1 MGLVDRVNTAL
12 AETRVIGGVPWQPW
26 NDPWQRFD
34 TGGPAHPSRS
44 GAGGVD
50 GALALQPVYSCVRFI
65 AEGVGKTPVLQY
77 RDTGSRKVKMP
88 PGPFITSPSNY
99 LRPFDWKVVGM
110 TSVLLQGMGIAL
122 VTSRDGYQ
130 YPLSA
135 EWLPK
140 DQVTI
145 VDSQPFNPLKTK
157 YYYAGRP
164 VAREDLFIIRGLSVP
179 GRTEAISPLRA
190 FQAYIESGHSALE
203 YGNGWYKSGGF
214 PPGVFRNSQ
223 YEVTDEQSSEIK
235 GRLVRA
241 IRRHEPLVH
250 GSDWEFS
257 PITVPPNEAQF
268 IQSMQLN
275 ATQIASIYGVQPRR
289 AGGVHGDSMTYSNV
303 EMDAISEVTDTLD
316 PWLVRFEEAYFECL
330 PRPQLAEF
338 DRDARIRHDI
348 RTRYDVYRV
357 GRDIGVLNV
366 DEVRELEDRE
376 PLPKPANDSDYDGK
390 DYTPLQIQV
399 AAARGLSRELG
410 VGPEGAPPPQS
421 VKTGGIPEPGAPP
434 QPGQVKPMPGPVKQI
449 PPPVPAVNGK
459 GKPHG

>member
-203 YGNGWYKSGGF
+203 Y
-214 PPGVFRNSQ
+214 
-223 YEVTDEQSSEIK
+223 
-235 GRLVRA
+235 
-241 IRRHEPLVH
+241 
-250 GSDWEFS
+250 
-257 PITVPPNEAQF
+257 
-268 IQSMQLN
+268 
-275 ATQIASIYGVQPRR
+275 
-289 AGGVHGDSMTYSNV
+289 SNV

-330 PRPQLAEF
+330 PRPQLAVF

>member
-135 EWLPK
+135 EWLSK

-145 VDSQPFNPLKTK
+145 VDSQPFNPVKTK

-275 ATQIASIYGVQPRR
+275 ATQIASIYG
-289 AGGVHGDSMTYSNV
+289 
-303 EMDAISEVTDTLD
+303 
-316 PWLVRFEEAYFECL
+316 
-330 PRPQLAEF
+330 
-338 DRDARIRHDI
+338 
-348 RTRYDVYRV
+348 
-357 GRDIGVLNV
+357 
-366 DEVRELEDRE
+366 
-376 PLPKPANDSDYDGK
+376 
-390 DYTPLQIQV
+390 
-399 AAARGLSRELG
+399 
-410 VGPEGAPPPQS
+410 APPPHPPEAGRPPGRGPPAPPGPGNAEAGAGEPPPAPGPRREREGKAS
-421 VKTGGIPEPGAPP
+421 WLKHPTATFRTAIPAIWMPMVTRSASPASRASNGIPSTRPGSWPRGRTSTRTRTPASTRLSSFRRSRDGS
-434 QPGQVKPMPGPVKQI
+434 GQR
-449 PPPVPAVNGK
+449 
-459 GKPHG
+459 

>member
-12 AETRVIGGVPWQPW
+12 AEPRAIGGVPWQPW
-26 NDPWQRFD
+26 NDPWQGFD
-34 TGGPAHPSRS
+34 TGGPAHPSAS
-44 GAGGVD
+44 GAGRGD
-50 GALALQPVYSCVRFI
+50 GALALQPVDSCVRFI

-190 FQAYIESGHSALE
+190 LHAYIASGHSALE
-203 YGNGWYKSGGF
+203 YGNGWYKSSGF

-223 YEVTDEQSSEIK
+223 YEVTDEQRSAIQ

-241 IRRHEPLVH
+241 IRRHQPLVPR
-250 GSDWEFS
+250 SDLGVS
-257 PITVPPNEAQF
+257 PITVPPNEAPF
-268 IQSMQLN
+268 IQSMRLDRHP
-275 ATQIASIYGVQPRR
+275 IASNFRVQ
-289 AGGVHGDSMTYSNV
+289 H
-303 EMDAISEVTDTLD
+303 
-316 PWLVRFEEAYFECL
+316 
-330 PRPQLAEF
+330 
-338 DRDARIRHDI
+338 
-348 RTRYDVYRV
+348 
-357 GRDIGVLNV
+357 
-366 DEVRELEDRE
+366 
-376 PLPKPANDSDYDGK
+376 
-390 DYTPLQIQV
+390 
-399 AAARGLSRELG
+399 
-410 VGPEGAPPPQS
+410 
-421 VKTGGIPEPGAPP
+421 
-434 QPGQVKPMPGPVKQI
+434 
-449 PPPVPAVNGK
+449 
-459 GKPHG
+459 